1 MRNVDVGFDR
11 SLKRQVGR
19 CTAGCGA
26 DDSEA
31 QSDIEASDLMKHQ
44 SNINQSPSGKVSTSQ
59 WKPILNQF

>member
-31 QSDIEASDLMKHQ
+31 QSDLEASDLMKQ
-44 SNINQSPSGKVSTSQ
+44 T
-59 WKPILNQF
+59 